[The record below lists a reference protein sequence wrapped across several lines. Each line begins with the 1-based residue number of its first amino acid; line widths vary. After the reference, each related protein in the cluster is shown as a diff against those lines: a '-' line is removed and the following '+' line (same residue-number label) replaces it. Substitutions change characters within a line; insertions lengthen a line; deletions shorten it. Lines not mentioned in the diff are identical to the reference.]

1 MLTWHDKENPS
12 QVLYTFT
19 PTKFYGYL
27 LNAEPSNLVFLKTY
41 NSEFHD
47 IPVILND
54 QNSRTL
60 EMEDKIYSIVITH
73 LAKLCPEDAP
83 PKISWRHQEVTILSY
98 L

>member
-1 MLTWHDKENPS
+1 M
-12 QVLYTFT
+12 LYTFT

-60 EMEDKIYSIVITH
+60 EMEDKIYLIVITH

-83 PKISWRHQEVTILSY
+83 PKNILTSSGSHHIVLFVTR
-98 L
+98 